1 MADNSAKKE
10 SDFEK
15 AKREGRVRQSGVGTP
30 GKAAAQAVGRLA
42 EKAVESFSKSAKD
55 LTKAENRAVSQQN
68 KAASTYKT
76 TDLAASERGKAAAQT
91 RKYRQEEREDYAHS
105 VGEKKG
111 LIKGAVATA
120 PIAAAAGAAAQYVVS
135 KGTQKDHAVTSTD
148 RKTGK
153 AK

>member
-1 MADNSAKKE
+1 MGYGAE
-10 SDFEK
+10 EIK
-15 AKREGRVRQSGVGTP
+15 AGIKSGKIKVLQAGISSP

-42 EKAVESFSKSAKD
+42 EKTVESFSKSAKD

-76 TDLAASERGKAAAQT
+76 TDLAASARAKKAAET

-111 LIKGAVATA
+111 LVKGVAA
-120 PIAAAAGAAAQYVVS
+120 GAAAGAAAQYVVS

>member
-1 MADNSAKKE
+1 MGYSAKE
-10 SDFEK
+10 IK
-15 AKREGRVRQSGVGTP
+15 AGIKSGKIKYLEGGVGSP
-30 GKAAAQAVGRLA
+30 GKAIAQAVGKVA

-105 VGEKKG
+105 VGKKKG
-111 LIKGAVATA
+111 LATGVAA
-120 PIAAAAGAAAQYVVS
+120 GAAAGAAAQYVVS
-135 KGTQKDHAVTSTD
+135 KGTQKYHYVTD
-148 RKTGK
+148 RKNSTKK

>member
-1 MADNSAKKE
+1 MSSSAE
-10 SDFEK
+10 RIK
-15 AKREGRVRQSGVGTP
+15 AGIKSGKIKVLQAGVGSP
-30 GKAAAQAVGRLA
+30 GKVAAQAVGRLA

-105 VGEKKG
+105 VGKKKG
-111 LIKGAVATA
+111 LATGLA
-120 PIAAAAGAAAQYVVS
+120 AGAAAGAAAQYVVS

>member
-1 MADNSAKKE
+1 MSKAADKL
-10 SDFEK
+10 K
-15 AKREGRVRQSGVGTP
+15 ADIKSGKVKVLEAGISSP
-30 GKAAAQAVGRLA
+30 GKAAVQAVGKA
-42 EKAVESFSKSAKD
+42 VEKAVESFSKSGKD
-55 LTKAENRAVSQQN
+55 LTKAENRAVAQQN

-76 TDLAASERGKAAAQT
+76 TDLAASERAKKAAET

-111 LIKGAVATA
+111 LVKGVAA
-120 PIAAAAGAAAQYVVS
+120 GAAAGAAAQYVVS

>member
-1 MADNSAKKE
+1 MAAKKE

-30 GKAAAQAVGRLA
+30 GKAAVQAVGRLA
-42 EKAVESFSKSAKD
+42 EKAIESFSKSAKD

-105 VGEKKG
+105 VGKKKG
-111 LIKGAVATA
+111 LATGTA
-120 PIAAAAGAAAQYVVS
+120 IGAAAGAAAQYVVS
-135 KGTQKDHAVTSTD
+135 KGTQKDHAVTSTN

-153 AK
+153 AN

>member
-1 MADNSAKKE
+1 MAAKKE

-42 EKAVESFSKSAKD
+42 EKAIESFSKSAKD
-55 LTKAENRAVSQQN
+55 LTKTENRAVSQQN

-76 TDLAASERGKAAAQT
+76 TDLAASERAKKAAET

-105 VGEKKG
+105 VGKKIGKKEG
-111 LIKGAVATA
+111 LATGVAA
-120 PIAAAAGAAAQYVVS
+120 GAAAGAAAQYVVS
-135 KGTQKDHAVTSTD
+135 KGTQKDHAVTSTN
-148 RKTGK
+148 RKTGR
-153 AK
+153 AN

>member
-1 MADNSAKKE
+1 MAAKKE

-30 GKAAAQAVGRLA
+30 GKAAAQVVGRLA
-42 EKAVESFSKSAKD
+42 EKAIESFSKSAKD

-91 RKYRQEEREDYAHS
+91 RKYRQEEREDYAYS
-105 VGEKKG
+105 VGKKKG
-111 LIKGAVATA
+111 LATGISA
-120 PIAAAAGAAAQYVVS
+120 GAAAGAAAQYVVS

-153 AK
+153 AKGD